1 MFGYS
6 ELLHSDVEKVILFF
20 IMVQNLDTVCG
31 VLTVGT
37 STASV
42 RQLERVLKWLGFTEI
57 EADSLIRQATVDTV
71 LILSRQKESWSS
83 LAEAMALGRSVG
95 LCIDTIE
102 RTLNF

>member
-1 MFGYS
+1 MSRRLFYS
-6 ELLHSDVEKVILFF
+6 LLWCKIL
-20 IMVQNLDTVCG
+20 IQYDG